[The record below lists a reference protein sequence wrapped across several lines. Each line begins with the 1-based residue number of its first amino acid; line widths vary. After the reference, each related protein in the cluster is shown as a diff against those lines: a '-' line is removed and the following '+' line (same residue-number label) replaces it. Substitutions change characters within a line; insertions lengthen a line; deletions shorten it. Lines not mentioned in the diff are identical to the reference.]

1 MDIYR
6 VDGMQ
11 SFARSLSISFIG
23 NCKKLHSVD
32 ALFHRKAEHPLYFS
46 KFNLFEANAS
56 LQLEY
61 QYHAY
66 KHPIMIF

>member
-11 SFARSLSISFIG
+11 SFARSLSISFIV

-32 ALFHRKAEHPLYFS
+32 ALFHRKARALVFFKVQPF
-46 KFNLFEANAS
+46 
-56 LQLEY
+56 
-61 QYHAY
+61 
-66 KHPIMIF
+66 